1 MGDFIVGRAH
11 HMHHSS
17 GTKERRIWILHP
29 RLGHLSFGY
38 MQHLFPDLFSHISTV
53 DFKCDTCILAKSHRV
68 TYPLS
73 MNKSEFLFALI
84 H

>member
-17 GTKERRIWILHP
+17 GTKERWIWILHR

-73 MNKSEFLFALI
+73 MNKSEFAFALI